1 MSFSEEF
8 KKMRSVGAPKV
19 TPEIDNEAQ
28 EAAAAKDASAPPS
41 EDPDAS
47 LIGESLKHGDSIGG
61 QPEAEAEAELVI
73 PPPKEEPKKVKIKIG
88 GKEFDSVEE
97 AQAYADHTLSEAE
110 KKEAYLRGKE
120 EALKPQEQPKPAEK
134 KKILKIAE
142 KLFEDPDTAFEELD
156 AYINE
161 AIETRAESRE
171 AKKTEA
177 QLKAEAQTKAVD
189 DFYKANADLVDWQD
203 EVNMVVDRN
212 TAYLKTLPAD
222 KLASE
227 AARLAREYV
236 TSVKE
241 KALPRTTLN
250 SKPAITPSGGSK
262 TTTATPKPATENKVS
277 FAQQV
282 RSTNKRT
289 VLQDEA

>member
-19 TPEIDNEAQ
+19 TPEIDKETS
-28 EAAAAKDASAPPS
+28 EAAASKDAAAPPS
-41 EDPDAS
+41 EDPDAAQY
-47 LIGESLKHGDSIGG
+47 GEPLKHGQGVGEQEEEIPDV
-61 QPEAEAEAELVI
+61 VI
-73 PPPKEEPKKVKIKIG
+73 PPPKVEAKKVKIKIG

-97 AQAYADHTLSEAE
+97 AQAYADQTLAEAE
-110 KKEAYLRGKE
+110 KKEAYIKGKE
-120 EALKPQEQPKPAEK
+120 DALRVPDAPKPAEK

-142 KLFEDPDTAFEELD
+142 KLFEDPDAAFEELD
-156 AYINE
+156 GYIDEMIEKRSNE
-161 AIETRAESRE
+161 RDN
-171 AKKTEA
+171 KKTEA
-177 QLKAEAQTKAVD
+177 QTRAENQAKAVD

-203 EVNMVVDRN
+203 EVNMVVERN

-222 KLASE
+222 KLAGE
-227 AARLAREYV
+227 AARLSREYV
-236 TSVKE
+236 NSVKE

-250 SKPAITPSGGSK
+250 SKPAITPAGGSK
-262 TTTATPKPATENKVS
+262 SAPATPKPATENKVS

-289 VLQDEA
+289 VMQDEA